1 MVAQCGCAGSVVCYQ
16 LVNSVPT
23 LVIIQGSRAA
33 SRDKIWRMWSLKCQH
48 SGLVLKGFSVI
59 TVPSCGVKLQW
70 QWSHHG
76 SVVMCVDNV
85 TIHYQPKGSSQMIYT
100 VGNNILANLQN
111 NTCFTITVVSIAREH
126 SIQRTV
132 FIPQQSSL
140 VPRPRPAF
148 RRACSSRAGRASAC
162 LAANYRHQ
170 TIAGDLLLLE
180 VLLPSASGIGPSRGA
195 HATL

>member
-1 MVAQCGCAGSVVCYQ
+1 M
-16 LVNSVPT
+16 
-23 LVIIQGSRAA
+23 
-33 SRDKIWRMWSLKCQH
+33 
-48 SGLVLKGFSVI
+48 I

-76 SVVMCVDNV
+76 VITCVDNV

-111 NTCFTITVVSIAREH
+111 NICLTITVVSIAREH

-140 VPRPRPAF
+140 VPRPRPVF
-148 RRACSSRAGRASAC
+148 SHLQFTRGGASAC

-170 TIAGDLLLLE
+170 TIAGNLLLLE

>member
-1 MVAQCGCAGSVVCYQ
+1 M
-16 LVNSVPT
+16 
-23 LVIIQGSRAA
+23 
-33 SRDKIWRMWSLKCQH
+33 
-48 SGLVLKGFSVI
+48 I

-76 SVVMCVDNV
+76 VVMCVDNV

-140 VPRPRPAF
+140 IPRPRPAF
-148 RRACSSRAGRASAC
+148 CRLQFARGESLCMFGSY
-162 LAANYRHQ
+162 NYRHQ
-170 TIAGDLLLLE
+170 TIAGNLLLLE
-180 VLLPSASGIGPSRGA
+180 VLLPSASGIARS
-195 HATL
+195 L